1 MKRRGFTPERMAVI
15 RQMFKLLYRES
26 LTLEQSLTAIGEL
39 AGEDV
44 ALMLAFLASAERG
57 IVR

>member
-1 MKRRGFTPERMAVI
+1 
-15 RQMFKLLYRES
+15 MFKLLYRES
-26 LTLEQSLTAIGEL
+26 LTLEQSMAAIGAL

>member
-1 MKRRGFTPERMAVI
+1 MAVI
-15 RQMFKLLYRES
+15 RQMFKLLYRAS
-26 LTLEQSLTAIGEL
+26 LTLEQSMAAIGAL